1 MSTLGVDRLGEVVE
15 QSASEIYV
23 FAADDFRFILVNR
36 GAREN
41 LGYSLAEL
49 SEMHPWNLKPEFSE
63 EEFKAFVGPLLS
75 AEVPRLSFENGAR
88 PKRRKHLRSLGL
100 AAIDPIP
107 GRVRFLRSDP
117 GHFRIQLDQGPAG
130 CHPEQHQD
138 GHLHDG

>member
-49 SEMHPWNLKPEFSE
+49 SEMHPWDLKPEFSE

-75 AEVPRLSFENGAR
+75 AEVPRLSFETVHIIAQYASYWVKSLSELLALG
-88 PKRRKHLRSLGL
+88 RRTMRK
-100 AAIDPIP
+100 PI
-107 GRVRFLRSDP
+107 S
-117 GHFRIQLDQGPAG
+117 
-130 CHPEQHQD
+130 
-138 GHLHDG
+138 